1 MLTSLGQARRPWRVE
16 LALRLAGAK
25 ALPVAVRAEVV
36 PARDGSVL
44 GFFLI
49 FVDLTDTQR
58 AAEAHR
64 HLEQSLARAG
74 DHAPLHE
81 GPRDGPRNTLHDGP
95 RDAPHASHP
104 ALPNGPGQRGDVLG
118 AILANA
124 SLVAMD
130 IADGGSA
137 QGVAPMLEELEA
149 STRRAT
155 ELYGRMHLFGA

>member
-1 MLTSLGQARRPWRVE
+1 M
-16 LALRLAGAK
+16 
-25 ALPVAVRAEVV
+25 AVRAEVV

-49 FVDLTDTQR
+49 FVDLTDRQR
-58 AAEAHR
+58 AAEAHH
-64 HLEQSLARAG
+64 HLERSLARAS

-81 GPRDGPRNTLHDGP
+81 GPQ
-95 RDAPHASHP
+95 DAPHASHP

-118 AILANA
+118 TILANA
-124 SLVAMD
+124 SLAAMD